1 MAGEDEDQGLG
12 FSQTEVAPG
21 VINFAVGTPGASLI
35 PKQDLDAAFAA
46 ALAANNDPLIY
57 QYARI
62 EGTLAFRQSL
72 ADFLNAHGCPSPV
85 TGFRI
90 APENLCVSFG
100 NSLAL
105 ATIAVSILEFSFV
118 YVCGHM
124 HVCMYACMHVCMYAC
139 MHVCMYACMHVCVC
153 YVCMMYVRARAQK
166 LFARPGRCVVVEE
179 PTYFLAGK
187 IFADAGEICATM

>member
-139 MHVCMYACMHVCVC
+139 MHVCMYV
-153 YVCMMYVRARAQK
+153 YVMYA
-166 LFARPGRCVVVEE
+166 
-179 PTYFLAGK
+179 
-187 IFADAGEICATM
+187 

>member
-1 MAGEDEDQGLG
+1 MAGEDEDEGLE

-46 ALAANNDPLIY
+46 ALAANHDPLIY
-57 QYARI
+57 QYAKI

-85 TGFRI
+85 TGFHI

-105 ATIAVSILEFSFV
+105 ATIAVRYLS
-118 YVCGHM
+118 M
-124 HVCMYACMHVCMYAC
+124 
-139 MHVCMYACMHVCVC
+139 
-153 YVCMMYVRARAQK
+153 R
-166 LFARPGRCVVVEE
+166 
-179 PTYFLAGK
+179 
-187 IFADAGEICATM
+187 